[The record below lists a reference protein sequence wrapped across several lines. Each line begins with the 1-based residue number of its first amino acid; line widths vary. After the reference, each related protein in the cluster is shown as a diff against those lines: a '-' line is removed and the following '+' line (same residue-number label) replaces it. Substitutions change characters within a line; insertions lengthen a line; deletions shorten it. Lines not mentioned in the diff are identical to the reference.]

1 MTPAAGMLRC
11 RSGATAVEFA
21 LIAFPLVML
30 VLGLLQ
36 FVIYCYLQQTL
47 SDALYQTASDPE
59 PELLAQDKAGY
70 TAQVCA
76 RIAFSQN
83 CLSPA
88 TGIKIEAMKLPNVP
102 TASTAITGST
112 FDTGASQDVI
122 LLRATMAA
130 PRIIPLIPELVA
142 KDSVIFRR

>member
-1 MTPAAGMLRC
+1 MTPAARMLKC

-36 FVIYCYLQQTL
+36 FVIYCYLQQTV

-59 PELLAQDKAGY
+59 PELLTQDKSGY
-70 TAQVCA
+70 TAKFCA
-76 RIAFSQN
+76 RIAFSEN
-83 CLSPA
+83 CLSQT

-102 TASTAITGST
+102 TAATAITGST